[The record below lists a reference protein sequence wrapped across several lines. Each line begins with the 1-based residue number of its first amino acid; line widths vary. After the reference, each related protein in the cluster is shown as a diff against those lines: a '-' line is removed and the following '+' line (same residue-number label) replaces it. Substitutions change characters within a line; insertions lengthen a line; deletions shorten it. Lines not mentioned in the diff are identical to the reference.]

1 MRADDVAGRDD
12 AAPDPDPDPD
22 PGAAGG
28 NDVARFV
35 EHFALLLTDAGW
47 PRTPARLFACLL
59 ADDGG
64 RLTAREMA
72 SRLRISPAAVSGGVR
87 FLIQIGLVARGRE
100 PGDRRD
106 HYRLAGDPWHQSF
119 VQQTAQLH
127 RWEEGLDEGIGLVGP
142 DSPAGRRL
150 AESRDFFRFLQD
162 ELPRMLQRWREFRDA
177 ASV

>member
-1 MRADDVAGRDD
+1 MRADDVA
-12 AAPDPDPDPD
+12 
-22 PGAAGG
+22 G

-35 EHFALLLTDAGW
+35 EQFALLLTDAGW

-59 ADDGG
+59 ADDRG

-72 SRLRISPAAVSGGVR
+72 SRLHISPAAVSGGVR
-87 FLIQIGLVARGRE
+87 FLIQIGLVARARE

-127 RWEEGLDEGIGLVGP
+127 RWEEGLAEGIDLVGA

-162 ELPRMLQRWREFRDA
+162 ELPMMLQRWREVRR
-177 ASV
+177 ASPP